1 MNRLKEIP
9 EQWRVGDSMWDS
21 PYFYWESYFSEE
33 EVKLLNKIGDKLD
46 VTDGTTFGGEDKN
59 VRLGKVAW
67 MDYTHAEWAFDRIWQ
82 SVVNTNEVEDGWNLD
97 VRGYGE
103 AAQYTIYDASEEN
116 SFYGWHQDIGPNYQH
131 RKISVTVQL
140 SDESEYEGGDVN
152 LDNVGTIP
160 FKGKGDMIIFPSVF
174 GHEVLPVTSGIRKS
188 LVIWLT
194 GPKLR

>member
-1 MNRLKEIP
+1 MNRIKEIP
-9 EQWRVGDSMWDS
+9 EQWRIGESMWDS
-21 PYFYWESYFSEE
+21 PYYYWESYFNEE
-33 EVKLLNKIGDKLD
+33 E
-46 VTDGTTFGGEDKN
+46 
-59 VRLGKVAW
+59 
-67 MDYTHAEWAFDRIWQ
+67 DRIWQ
-82 SVVNTNEVEDGWNLD
+82 SVVSTNEVEDGWNLD

-103 AAQYTIYDASEEN
+103 SAQYTIYDASEEN

-152 LDNVGTIP
+152 LENVGTIP